1 MDANEKLQLVR
12 IKVEE
17 LQGMGDTTSQTP
29 SATVILAPMAPMIG
43 LIGMASV
50 GLSAYHGYKRNQS
63 VPWAVG
69 WGLMGAIFPVI
80 TPAIA
85 FAQGFGD
92 PLKKSNPGDSS
103 RACVRCDAILDED
116 LDYNDDSDEWEVE
129 CRACRLGGEE
139 G

>member
-92 PLKKSNPGDSS
+92 PLK
-103 RACVRCDAILDED
+103 R
-116 LDYNDDSDEWEVE
+116 
-129 CRACRLGGEE
+129 
-139 G
+139 